1 MKNNFGQF
9 NLKENILKAIDGI
22 GFKKPTKAQQRLI
35 PPVLAGRDLVGESET
50 GSGKTHAFLLPIF
63 NSLDPNADYVQ
74 AVITSPSRELADQL
88 HKAFSDFQRE
98 LAKADRA
105 FANIRIANY
114 IGGSDRQ
121 KQVEQLEKHQP
132 QIVIGTPGRIKDFLK
147 NNFLLV
153 NQASFFVIDEADMA
167 LDLGFLPDVDAI
179 ASAMPENL
187 QMLVFSAT
195 IPENLNPFLKKYM
208 NDPVLEEIPSS
219 TIISPTVSNYLLAT
233 KSKDK
238 NQVIFDLL
246 TIGQSYLTIVFVN
259 TRKRAVELSNFLAD
273 QGLKNAQ
280 VHGGVEPRERRRL
293 MRQIRNGDFQYI
305 VATDLASRGL
315 DIEGVTEVINEDIPS
330 DLDFFVH
337 RVGRTGR
344 NGRPG
349 IAITLYGPDEEDEVD
364 QIEGLGIKFQPK
376 QLKDHKL
383 VDAKD
388 RNRRKHRRI
397 TRKDFDPE
405 LHGLVEKKKHKVKP
419 GYRRQ
424 IKEAV
429 KLKNFRDKKISQR
442 TAARRKKHK

>member
-1 MKNNFGQF
+1 
-9 NLKENILKAIDGI
+9 
-22 GFKKPTKAQQRLI
+22 
-35 PPVLAGRDLVGESET
+35 
-50 GSGKTHAFLLPIF
+50 
-63 NSLDPNADYVQ
+63 
-74 AVITSPSRELADQL
+74 
-88 HKAFSDFQRE
+88 
-98 LAKADRA
+98 
-105 FANIRIANY
+105 
-114 IGGSDRQ
+114 
-121 KQVEQLEKHQP
+121 
-132 QIVIGTPGRIKDFLK
+132 
-147 NNFLLV
+147 
-153 NQASFFVIDEADMA
+153 
-167 LDLGFLPDVDAI
+167 
-179 ASAMPENL
+179 
-187 QMLVFSAT
+187 
-195 IPENLNPFLKKYM
+195 M

-219 TIISPTVSNYLLAT
+219 TIISPTVNNYLLAT